1 MKHLSDANKN
11 KLLALLRSRAA
22 AGEASLKSWGR
33 DQRPQIPGILAEE
46 IADALVSE
54 GKATREVRSHGGR
67 VWRAVLEAP
76 PAPTPE
82 PDVEGVAE
90 EEPVAVAGAAEPCQR
105 CAELNATVATWERQ
119 WGSHGIERMV
129 LQSEIAS
136 LRQERDEA
144 RHSLATSAAEYDRL
158 FKHLCRRLAIE
169 ETVSVDYIVGAVGLL
184 VDGADARRR
193 TPALDPGAIAHYL
206 LELPADR
213 WQALATA
220 RQQLAE
226 GRTLAERGARLQEEA
241 LAAVD
246 RLLDA
251 PAGDAPA
258 EPAPPSGEQPAAG
271 GTMID
276 RTLEFFQAHPTEG
289 FRAQQL
295 AEALGGDRQSWT
307 VPLSQLTTRGEVER
321 VERGVYRLA
330 RKARRA
336 A

>member
-169 ETVSVDYIVGAVGLL
+169 ETVSVDYIVGAV
-184 VDGADARRR
+184 
-193 TPALDPGAIAHYL
+193 
-206 LELPADR
+206 
-213 WQALATA
+213 
-220 RQQLAE
+220 
-226 GRTLAERGARLQEEA
+226 
-241 LAAVD
+241 D